1 MKLMTTA
8 NLMNHAF
15 QFVIQYC
22 NKYNI
27 DESHGLKHSM
37 DVLHSA
43 NKIYNSEL
51 KNHPNLM
58 DQKDVIFTSCILHDM
73 CDKKY
78 NLQTDGLIEIQ
89 NHMKPYMST
98 EKLEMVSNIM
108 STMSYSTVKKQGYP
122 NLKEYQLAYHIVR
135 EADLLTAY
143 DIDRCIIYGMM
154 VEKYSYSDA
163 LERARTLFKSRVL
176 NYRNDNLFVT
186 NYSNLLSIKLH
197 LKSIEDLE
205 KIEFI
210 L

>member
-1 MKLMTTA
+1 MTTA

-51 KNHPNLM
+51 KNHPNLI

-89 NHMKPYMST
+89 NHMKHYMST

-197 LKSIEDLE
+197 LKAIEDLE

>member
-1 MKLMTTA
+1 MKLMNTA
-8 NLMNHAF
+8 NLTNHAF
-15 QFVIQYC
+15 QFVIYYC

-51 KNHPNLM
+51 KNHPNLIN
-58 DQKDVIFTSCILHDM
+58 QKDVIFTSCILHDM

-89 NHMKPYMST
+89 NHMKQYMST
-98 EKLEMVSNIM
+98 EKVEMVSNIM
-108 STMSYSTVKKQGYP
+108 STMSYSTVKKYGYP
-122 NLKEYQLAYHIVR
+122 DLKEYQLAYHIVR

-143 DIDRCIIYGMM
+143 DIDRCIMYGMM

-163 LERARTLFKSRVL
+163 LKRAQTLFKSRVL

-197 LKSIEDLE
+197 LKAIDDLE
-205 KIEFI
+205 KLEVI